1 MKKWRRILYHPNL
14 PLGENGKRVTACPEH
29 IELSKNAAKEG
40 MVLLKNNGGLL
51 PLGKGT
57 KLALFGMGTFDYVKG
72 GGGSGD
78 VKLV

>member
-51 PLGKGT
+51 PLGKRYKTG
-57 KLALFGMGTFDYVKG
+57 AVWNGYF
-72 GGGSGD
+72 
-78 VKLV
+78 